1 MIKKLIPLFL
11 ALAAIFCVMPMQ
23 GDTPPDKGREIPI
36 RKVDDNRIIRGLTEV
51 QLSAWYNSV
60 FLCVQTYVSTDLGH
74 IDMTVTNLMTG
85 ESWSDSFDSAMTP
98 QTYLPISGAPGLY
111 EITYLTSFGDLYEG
125 TFTIE

>member
-1 MIKKLIPLFL
+1 MMKKLIIFLMAVLLPLSAFEMSADEKEARKIPL
-11 ALAAIFCVMPMQ
+11 RVQEGVHIERSLIQ
-23 GDTPPDKGREIPI
+23 IPI
-36 RKVDDNRIIRGLTEV
+36 ESYYLGI
-51 QLSAWYNSV
+51 LSSI
-60 FLCVQTYVSTDLGH
+60 QTTVTSDLGR

-98 QTYLPISGAPGLY
+98 QTFLPISGAPGLY

>member
-1 MIKKLIPLFL
+1 MMKKLIIFL
-11 ALAAIFCVMPMQ
+11 MAVLLP
-23 GDTPPDKGREIPI
+23 
-36 RKVDDNRIIRGLTEV
+36 
-51 QLSAWYNSV
+51 LSAFEVSADEKEARKIHLTKDFTKKVERTLFVLPLESYYLGMLSSI
-60 FLCVQTYVSTDLGH
+60 QTTVTSDLGR

-98 QTYLPISGAPGLY
+98 QTFLPISGAPGLY

>member
-1 MIKKLIPLFL
+1 MMKKLIIFLMAVLLPLSAFEVSADEKEARKIPL
-11 ALAAIFCVMPMQ
+11 RVQ
-23 GDTPPDKGREIPI
+23 EGVHRERSLIQIPI
-36 RKVDDNRIIRGLTEV
+36 ESYYLGI
-51 QLSAWYNSV
+51 LSSI
-60 FLCVQTYVSTDLGH
+60 QTTVTSDLGH

-98 QTYLPISGAPGLY
+98 QTFLPISGAPGLY